1 MNYPGLIPSQ
11 SEPLWCKPWVCS
23 DWSEP
28 CSWLFP
34 HMDSAWTL
42 HWHYTVY
49 SVFPPSSRSIFTL
62 HSPAEES
69 PQCGIPLACPHS
81 TVNAPWSTIHPHSA
95 STLILALTPLKLL
108 FISNLAYPA
117 KHIAC
122 REAEAQQ
129 MFLEGMTGFSL
140 ANTSQERKHRD
151 PLRCSKLKFLL
162 ICYLQVHFLLF
173 KLKK

>member
-69 PQCGIPLACPHS
+69 PQCGIPLDCPHS

-117 KHIAC
+117 KHIAWQRSRSSADVSWGNDRLQPC
-122 REAEAQQ
+122 KHLPRKKAQRSPEV
-129 MFLEGMTGFSL
+129 LKTKVLTNLLPPGSFS
-140 ANTSQERKHRD
+140 A
-151 PLRCSKLKFLL
+151 F
-162 ICYLQVHFLLF
+162 
-173 KLKK
+173 